1 MKSDVELIAEAEAI
15 LDETLAYEAAR
26 AAHQLKRHL
35 GIDIQQINLELRPV
49 PNDSGSYCA
58 VCTIS
63 TLATKESADIGRT
76 PRLTDWDGR
85 AKPPV

>member
-26 AAHQLKRHL
+26 AAHQLKRRL
-35 GIDIQQINLELRPV
+35 GIDIQRINLEIRSV
-49 PNDSGSYCA
+49 SNDSGSYCA

-63 TLATKESADIGRT
+63 TLAADEPLEVRPTGKLAGR
-76 PRLTDWDGR
+76 DGASR
-85 AKPPV
+85 ER